1 MVSLSN
7 HHEKALSPCLL
18 AGRRWGEEEDEGT
31 MKFIVDRM
39 LGKLAKQLRML
50 GYDTLYYRGE
60 DVYPLIR
67 LGRQE
72 GRVILT
78 RNTKLIPR
86 RPEDMILRITEDQPQ
101 LQLKELIQKG
111 NIEMDEGKVF
121 SRCLLCNTLLDP
133 ISRKEVEG
141 KVPDFIFHHQKEFF
155 RCPQCQR
162 IYWPGSHQENMQ
174 RRIEELF
181 HSKSEARNTKLE
193 TNSNDQNTK

>member
-1 MVSLSN
+1 
-7 HHEKALSPCLL
+7 
-18 AGRRWGEEEDEGT
+18 

-86 RPEDMILRITEDQPQ
+86 RPEDVILRITEDEPL

-111 NIEMDEGKVF
+111 NIEMDEGKALLQVPPLQRPSRSNISEGGRGKGSGFHF
-121 SRCLLCNTLLDP
+121 SSAERILSMPSMPENLLARVSSGEHAT
-133 ISRKEVEG
+133 E
-141 KVPDFIFHHQKEFF
+141 
-155 RCPQCQR
+155 
-162 IYWPGSHQENMQ
+162 
-174 RRIEELF
+174 EEL
-181 HSKSEARNTKLE
+181 
-193 TNSNDQNTK
+193 

>member
-1 MVSLSN
+1 
-7 HHEKALSPCLL
+7 
-18 AGRRWGEEEDEGT
+18 

-86 RPEDMILRITEDQPQ
+86 RPEDMIFRITEDHPQ
-101 LQLKELIQKG
+101 FQLKELIQKA
-111 NIEMDEGKVF
+111 NIKMDEGKVF
-121 SRCLLCNTLLDP
+121 SRCLLCNTLLDS

-141 KVPDFIFHHQKEFF
+141 KVPDFIFHHQEEFF

-162 IYWPGSHQENMQ
+162 IYWPGSHQENMKKRIKELQ
-174 RRIEELF
+174 ISDCRSHLPAGRRGL
-181 HSKSEARNTKLE
+181 KNPKP
-193 TNSNDQNTK
+193 